1 MSVNVYERI
10 RPRGDFKN
18 VRMTGVVG
26 QTPKSFVAG
35 MMDFARR
42 SLWDSMFED
51 GVVVESINLGAD
63 LVLSDAAPGSATPSS
78 PRNSKPPG
86 TLDVETPSRDS
97 AAAGDDIDAFL
108 ETVDLAGSKSFNL

>member
-1 MSVNVYERI
+1 MNVYERI

-35 MMDFARR
+35 MLDFSRR

-51 GVVVESINLGAD
+51 GVVVESINLGSE
-63 LVLSDAAPGSATPSS
+63 LVLSDAAPGSVAPSS

-86 TLDVETPSRDS
+86 TLLDPVTPTREST
-97 AAAGDDIDAFL
+97 AEDDIDSFL
-108 ETVDLAGSKSFNL
+108 ETVDLAGSELL